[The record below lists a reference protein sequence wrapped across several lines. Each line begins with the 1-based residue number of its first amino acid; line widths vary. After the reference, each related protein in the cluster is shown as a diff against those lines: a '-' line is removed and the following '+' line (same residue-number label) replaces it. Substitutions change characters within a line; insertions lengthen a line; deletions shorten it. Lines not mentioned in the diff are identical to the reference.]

1 MGQKTHPKGFRLG
14 IIRDWESRWYARRQE
29 FVDLLLE
36 DQRIRRHIKRRL
48 YDAGIS
54 RVELERAA
62 NRIRLTIHA
71 GKPGMVIGKGGTGVE
86 SLRQDLERMTG
97 RQVAINVVE
106 VKEPE
111 LDAQLVAESIAAQ
124 IERRVA
130 WRRAIKQALQR
141 TMRAGAK
148 GCKIRVSGRLGGA
161 EISRSEWTAEGS
173 VPLHTLRADI
183 DYGQAEAFTTYG
195 QIGVKVWINRG
206 EVLPEAKSPATA
218 AEQGAQGGR

>member
-14 IIRDWESRWYARRQE
+14 IIRDWDSRWYARRQE

-36 DQRIRRHIKRRL
+36 DHKIRQHIKKRL

-54 RVELERAA
+54 RVEIERAA

-86 SLRQDLERMTG
+86 ALRQDLERMTG

-111 LDAQLVAESIAAQ
+111 LDAQLVAQNIAAQ
-124 IERRVA
+124 IERRIS
-130 WRRAIKQALQR
+130 WRRAMKQALQR
-141 TMRAGAK
+141 AMRAGAK

-161 EISRSEWTAEGS
+161 EISRSEWTAEGA

-206 EVLPEAKSPATA
+206 EVLPGAQRAT

>member
-14 IIRDWESRWYARRQE
+14 IIRDWDSRWYARRQE

-36 DQRIRRHIKRRL
+36 DQRIRRYIKKRL

-54 RVELERAA
+54 RVEIERAA

-86 SLRQDLERMTG
+86 SLRQELERMTG

-124 IERRVA
+124 IQRRVA
-130 WRRAIKQALQR
+130 WRRAMKQALQR

-206 EVLPEAKSPATA
+206 EVLPEAKRPAEA

>member
-14 IIRDWESRWYARRQE
+14 TIRDWDSRWYARGEE
-29 FVDLLLE
+29 FVQLLLE
-36 DQRIRRHIKRRL
+36 DQKIRRHIKKKL

-54 RVELERAA
+54 RVEVERAA
-62 NRIRLTIHA
+62 NRVRVTVHA

-86 SLRQDLERMTG
+86 ALRQELERLTG
-97 RQVAINVVE
+97 RQVSINVVE

-111 LDAQLVAESIAAQ
+111 LDAQLVAENVASQ
-124 IERRVA
+124 IERRIS
-130 WRRAIKQALQR
+130 WRRAMKQALQR
-141 TMRAGAK
+141 AMRAGAK

-173 VPLHTLRADI
+173 VPLHTIRADI

-206 EVLPEAKSPATA
+206 EVLRDKATA
-218 AEQGAQGGR
+218 AATEQASQGGR

>member
-1 MGQKTHPKGFRLG
+1 MGQKTHPKGFRIG
-14 IIRDWESRWYARRQE
+14 IIRDWDSRWYAKGQE

-36 DQRIRRHIKRRL
+36 DQKIRRHVKQKL

-54 RVELERAA
+54 RIEVERAA
-62 NRIRLTIHA
+62 NRVRLTIHA

-86 SLRQDLERMTG
+86 TLRQELERLTG
-97 RQVAINVVE
+97 RQVSINVVE

-124 IERRVA
+124 IERRIS
-130 WRRAIKQALQR
+130 WRRAMKQALQR
-141 TMRAGAK
+141 AMRAGAK

-173 VPLHTLRADI
+173 VPLHTIRADI
-183 DYGQAEAFTTYG
+183 DYGQAEAHTTYG
-195 QIGVKVWINRG
+195 VIGVKVWINRG
-206 EVLPEAKSPATA
+206 EVLPEAKSATGA
-218 AEQGAQGGR
+218 RDAQGGR

>member
-14 IIRDWESRWYARRQE
+14 IIRDWDSRWYARRQE

-36 DQRIRRHIKRRL
+36 DQRIRRHIKKRL

-54 RVELERAA
+54 RVEIERAA
-62 NRIRLTIHA
+62 NRVRITIHA

-86 SLRQDLERMTG
+86 ALRQDLERMTG

-124 IERRVA
+124 IERRIS
-130 WRRAIKQALQR
+130 WRRAMKQALQR
-141 TMRAGAK
+141 AMRAGAK

-206 EVLPEAKSPATA
+206 EVLPEAKREAAP